1 MSREWKTSNLLPPEI
16 VVSEDDNFMFIFNPF
31 APDVD
36 INELDD
42 TKDVKVRNETLIIL
56 KQLEFTAYLVGDFR
70 NELDNVLTIEDM
82 QKFLKDNSDSI
93 IKTDT
98 PEKESN

>member
-1 MSREWKTSNLLPPEI
+1 MSREWKTSKLLPPEI
-16 VVSEDDNFMFIFNPF
+16 LVSEDDNFVFIFNPF

-36 INELDD
+36 VTDISD
-42 TKDVKVRNETLIIL
+42 TKDIKVRNETVVIL

-93 IKTDT
+93 VKTDT